1 MSRGTPLWYTSGMR
15 KKTQNQFKVVIE
27 RDEDGYFVASV
38 PALPG
43 CVTQAK
49 TMPELTSR
57 VRDAIRLCLQHARVD
72 KQYRARIQ
80 RFAYEPT
87 FVGLQVVAV

>member
-1 MSRGTPLWYTSGMR
+1 M
-15 KKTQNQFKVVIE
+15 KKNHKQFQVIIE

-43 CVTQAK
+43 CYAQAK
-49 TMPELTSR
+49 TLSLLRER
-57 VRDAIRLCLQHARVD
+57 VEDAISLCLEVAQTNRA
-72 KQYRARIQ
+72 YREKIR

-87 FVGLQVVAV
+87 FIGVEMVKI

>member
-1 MSRGTPLWYTSGMR
+1 M
-15 KKTQNQFKVVIE
+15 KKYQKQFQVIIE

-43 CVTQAK
+43 CHTQAK
-49 TMPELTSR
+49 TLPALRER
-57 VRDAIRLCLQHARVD
+57 VEDAIALCFEVTETN
-72 KQYRARIQ
+72 RAYQEKIR

-87 FVGLQVVAV
+87 PI